1 VERKGGIF
9 MNNPAPPTS
18 SIYTITRLNL
28 NVLVTY
34 DDAKRLTDRGFSVI
48 PIKAKDKTPAI
59 PKRPDNFEKGGS
71 VK

>member
-1 VERKGGIF
+1 MID
-9 MNNPAPPTS
+9 PSPPTS
-18 SIYTITRLNL
+18 SIDIITRLNL

-34 DDAKRLTDRGFSVI
+34 DDARRLTDRGFFVI

-59 PKRPDNFEKGGS
+59 PKRPNNVKKGGS

>member
-1 VERKGGIF
+1 MID
-9 MNNPAPPTS
+9 PCPPTS
-18 SIYTITRLNL
+18 SIDIITRLNL

-59 PKRPDNFEKGGS
+59 PKRPHNVKKGGS